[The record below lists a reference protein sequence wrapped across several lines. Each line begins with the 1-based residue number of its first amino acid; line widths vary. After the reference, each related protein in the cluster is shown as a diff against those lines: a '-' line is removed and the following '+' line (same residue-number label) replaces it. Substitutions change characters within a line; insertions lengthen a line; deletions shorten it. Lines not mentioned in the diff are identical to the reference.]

1 MHQIFGKGD
10 YLYSSKYL
18 NDKEMEKGVNIQTY
32 LGREAQHGMLNLSE
46 IRKVPTDP
54 RVLQLSIEQYLTE
67 KEEEETYKQITSIS
81 VVRLNTHYT
90 CLTSAFAIFVSE
102 KEINV
107 TKSNALK

>member
-1 MHQIFGKGD
+1 MPKRLQPFVFFTDGGVCQNEFCYSMHQIFGKGD

-54 RVLQLSIEQYLTE
+54 RVLQLSIE
-67 KEEEETYKQITSIS
+67 
-81 VVRLNTHYT
+81 
-90 CLTSAFAIFVSE
+90 
-102 KEINV
+102 
-107 TKSNALK
+107 